1 MSEPL
6 TIREVRARAVNAPL
20 DRPVRTA
27 SGEIPTAPLL
37 LIDVATDQSVTGH
50 AYVFGYTPLTL
61 RPMQELVENLQ
72 DTLIGKAVAPVE
84 RMRDFERAFR
94 LLGRQGLLGMVIC
107 GLDMA
112 FWDAL
117 GRAHDL
123 SVACLL
129 GGAETPIPAYDSYG
143 LVDPVADRDALAQ
156 SVERGFKAIKIKL
169 GEGDL
174 RLDVET
180 VAAVKEIIGDE
191 IRLMVDYN
199 QSLTVPEAVRRI
211 RRLAE
216 FDPHWVEEPVPAE
229 DLTGHAEIRASSPV
243 PIQTGEN
250 WWFPQDMARAIAARA
265 SDLAMP
271 DIMKIG
277 GVTGWLRAA
286 GQAAAASLPVSSHTF
301 VEPSAHVLAVTPT
314 CHWLEYLDIAGAVLE
329 RRADLADGAVAPRG
343 PGFGIAWDEEAVGR
357 YAV

>member
-1 MSEPL
+1 
-6 TIREVRARAVNAPL
+6 
-20 DRPVRTA
+20 
-27 SGEIPTAPLL
+27 
-37 LIDVATDQSVTGH
+37 
-50 AYVFGYTPLTL
+50 
-61 RPMQELVENLQ
+61 
-72 DTLIGKAVAPVE
+72 
-84 RMRDFERAFR
+84 
-94 LLGRQGLLGMVIC
+94 
-107 GLDMA
+107 
-112 FWDAL
+112 
-117 GRAHDL
+117 
-123 SVACLL
+123 
-129 GGAETPIPAYDSYG
+129 
-143 LVDPVADRDALAQ
+143 
-156 SVERGFKAIKIKL
+156 
-169 GEGDL
+169 
-174 RLDVET
+174 
-180 VAAVKEIIGDE
+180 
-191 IRLMVDYN
+191 
-199 QSLTVPEAVRRI
+199 
-211 RRLAE
+211 
-216 FDPHWVEEPVPAE
+216 
-229 DLTGHAEIRASSPV
+229 GHAEIRASSPV